1 LRIALINEKR
11 AWKLNSIAQ
20 NSLFHVKIGFKILTT
35 FFAETTFIKG
45 VQNMNKPKLWTKDF
59 INISLSNFF
68 LFLTFYILLV
78 TLPIISLQEF
88 NSNASQAGL
97 MTTVFLLSAIL
108 SRPLAGQWLER
119 GSNKKVLLTAL
130 IIFAAASLLY
140 FIPKTVSGFLV
151 IRLLHGVGFGMAT
164 TAVGAIV
171 ADLIPSSRRGEG
183 MGYFVMSTNMAM
195 VLGPFVGLTA
205 IQQWGANTMFIL
217 TVIVAIGAL
226 ITGLTVKLTK
236 PEKHDRRVVLPAFS
250 IKSFIEPS
258 AVSIA
263 IVGSFLAIVYSAL
276 LSFVSVY
283 ANEIHVSEVS
293 SLFFVVYAIIL
304 LMSRPFTG
312 KWLDRYGPNVIV
324 FPSIIL
330 FAIGMFVLS
339 QSGSAITFL
348 VSAGMIGLG
357 WGTLFPTFQTIAI
370 QNAQPRKRGLATATF
385 LSIYDIGIALGSFL
399 VGLIAAKMDFSSL
412 YFLCSFYILIG
423 AVLYYFMQVRKPEMK
438 RQRYLNVK
446 EQ

>member
-1 LRIALINEKR
+1 
-11 AWKLNSIAQ
+11 
-20 NSLFHVKIGFKILTT
+20 
-35 FFAETTFIKG
+35 
-45 VQNMNKPKLWTKDF
+45 MNKPKLWTKDF

-78 TLPIISLQEF
+78 TLPIYALQEF
-88 NSNASQAGL
+88 DSNATQAGL
-97 MTTVFLLSAIL
+97 MTTVFLLSAII

-130 IIFAAASLLY
+130 FIFAAASLLY
-140 FIPKTVSGFLV
+140 FFPKSVTGFLV
-151 IRLLHGVGFGMAT
+151 IRLLHGIGFGIAT

-171 ADLIPSSRRGEG
+171 ADLIPNSRRGEG

-205 IQQWGANTMFIL
+205 IQQWGAKTMFIL

-226 ITGLTVKLTK
+226 ITGLTVKLSK
-236 PEKHDRRVVLPAFS
+236 PEETKKQVILPAFS
-250 IKSFIEPS
+250 LKNFIEPS

-263 IVGSFLAIVYSAL
+263 IVGGFLAIVYSAL

-312 KWLDRYGPNVIV
+312 KWLDQYGPNVIV

-339 QSGSAITFL
+339 QSGGAVTFL

-370 QNAQPRKRGLATATF
+370 QNAAPRKRGLATATF

-399 VGLIAAKMDFSSL
+399 VGLIAAKMDFNSL

-423 AVLYYFMQVRKPEMK
+423 AVLYYFMQVRKPELK

>member
-1 LRIALINEKR
+1 
-11 AWKLNSIAQ
+11 
-20 NSLFHVKIGFKILTT
+20 
-35 FFAETTFIKG
+35 
-45 VQNMNKPKLWTKDF
+45 MNKPKLWTKDF

-78 TLPIISLQEF
+78 TLPIFALQEF

-97 MTTVFLLSAIL
+97 MTTVFLFSAIV
-108 SRPLAGQWLER
+108 SRPLAGQMLER

-140 FIPKTVSGFLV
+140 FFPKTVVGFLV

-171 ADLIPSSRRGEG
+171 ADLIPNSRRGEG

-195 VLGPFVGLTA
+195 VLGPFVGLTT
-205 IQQWGANTMFIL
+205 IQQWGANTMFVI

-226 ITGLTVKLTK
+226 ITGLTVKLSK
-236 PEKHDRRVVLPAFS
+236 SEEPVRRVILPAFS
-250 IKSFIEPS
+250 LKNFIEPS

-263 IVGSFLAIVYSAL
+263 IVGCFLAIVYSAL

-283 ANEIHVSEVS
+283 ATEIHLAEVS
-293 SLFFVVYAIIL
+293 SLFFVVYAIVL

-312 KWLDRYGPNVIV
+312 KWIDQYGPNVIV
-324 FPSIIL
+324 FPSIVL

-370 QNAQPRKRGLATATF
+370 QNAAPRKRGLATATF

-399 VGLIAAKMDFSSL
+399 VGFIVAKMDFSSL

-438 RQRYLNVK
+438 RQQYLKVK

>member
-1 LRIALINEKR
+1 
-11 AWKLNSIAQ
+11 
-20 NSLFHVKIGFKILTT
+20 
-35 FFAETTFIKG
+35 
-45 VQNMNKPKLWTKDF
+45 
-59 INISLSNFF
+59 
-68 LFLTFYILLV
+68 
-78 TLPIISLQEF
+78 
-88 NSNASQAGL
+88 
-97 MTTVFLLSAIL
+97 
-108 SRPLAGQWLER
+108 
-119 GSNKKVLLTAL
+119 
-130 IIFAAASLLY
+130 
-140 FIPKTVSGFLV
+140 
-151 IRLLHGVGFGMAT
+151 MAT

-205 IQQWGANTMFIL
+205 IQQWGAKTMFIM

-226 ITGLTVKLTK
+226 ITGLTVKLSI
-236 PEKHDRRVVLPAFS
+236 PEEPEREVIIPAFS
-250 IKSFIEPS
+250 LKSFFEPS

-312 KWLDRYGPNVIV
+312 RWLDQYGPNVIV
-324 FPSIIL
+324 FPSIVL
-330 FAIGMFVLS
+330 FALGMFVLS
-339 QSGSAITFL
+339 QSSGAITFL

-370 QNAQPRKRGLATATF
+370 QNAAPRKRGLATATF
-385 LSIYDIGIALGSFL
+385 LSIYDIGIALGSFF
-399 VGLIAAKMDFSSL
+399 VGLLAAKMDFSSL

-438 RQRYLNVK
+438 RQQYLKVK